1 MSMQKYNPDSR
12 KYIIIGSICLI
23 VFIYLA
29 QLFYIQVIRDDY
41 KIMADN
47 NAFLKRT
54 LTPSRGMLYDR
65 NGELLV
71 FNQPAY
77 DLTVVMKEVQPF
89 DTLEFCTILNTSKEY
104 LIKRLEDIKNRKINP
119 GYSPYL
125 PQTIL
130 TQLGEKEFGI
140 LQEFLYKFPGFYI
153 QNQPVRK
160 YNYPHA
166 AHLLGYIAKAD
177 RQNILDD
184 NYYAQ
189 GDYIGKNGVERS
201 YESILRGEKGM
212 EMLLRDS
219 RGRIKG
225 KYEDGAYDKNPVSGK
240 DLTLSI
246 DIELQKY
253 GEELMQNKMGTI
265 VMIEPSTGE
274 ILCMVV
280 KPDYDPSLF
289 VGRQFGNNY
298 MQLLNDPTKPL
309 FNRALSGT
317 YPPGSTFKVA
327 QGLVFLQEN
336 IITTQTAYTCH
347 HGFLAGNRRLN
358 CHSHYSPITLGP
370 AIQTSCNSYFC
381 WGLKAMLENRSK
393 YGDSRNALDLWQGRM
408 KDLGFGRK
416 LGVDLPGERGG
427 YMPNSQYYN
436 KKYKNRWNAFTVIS
450 IAIGQ
455 GETESTPMQI
465 CNFAAQIANRGYFY
479 TPHVVKKIR
488 DGELDA
494 LYTQKRHSGI
504 DHIHYNPII
513 EALRSAVTG
522 GTCWKAW
529 IPDIEICGKT
539 GTAQNSGKDHSV
551 FMGFAPKE
559 NPQVA
564 IAVYVENGGWGSS
577 FAVPIGR
584 LMIEKYVRGEISS
597 QSKGFEWSVL
607 NNLTSGKRDAV
618 QEDQHMEDD

>member
-1 MSMQKYNPDSR
+1 MQKYNPDSR